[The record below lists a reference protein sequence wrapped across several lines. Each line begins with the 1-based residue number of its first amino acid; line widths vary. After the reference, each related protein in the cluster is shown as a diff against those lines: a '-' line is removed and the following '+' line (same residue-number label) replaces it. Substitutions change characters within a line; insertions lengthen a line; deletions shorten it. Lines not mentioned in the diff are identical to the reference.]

1 MRYSISVT
9 LSLLLCLLG
18 VRATAQTLTLQA
30 ACDSARV
37 HYPAIRQKQLVQQ
50 TAALTIDNL
59 STGWLPQIS
68 LNGQASYQSD
78 VTGIN
83 ISFPGI
89 SIQPP
94 NKDQYRVTAD
104 ISQLLYDGGLTKQQK
119 VLQEKNA
126 AVQDQQL
133 EVELYHLQERIT
145 QIYLSIL
152 YMDAQLQQAAL
163 VKADID
169 NGIHTVSAQ
178 VSNGTAFKSNLSLLQ
193 AERIQA
199 DQHTVE
205 LDASRKGLLDVL
217 SLFLQTQLP
226 YSIRLQLPEP
236 QIQADNAAVIARPEL
251 ALYDK
256 QSDLIAGQDQLIK
269 ARNLPKASLFAEA
282 GYGRPGLNML
292 KNSFEPYGIG
302 GLRLNWSLG
311 GLYTAKKDRELVDI
325 NKRTVALQK
334 ETFLL
339 NTSGDIRQQLA
350 EISKLNK
357 LISSDEE
364 IIQLRNEVKKAA
376 SAQLENGVITTN
388 DYLKQVNA
396 EDQSRQSLITHRI
409 QLLQAREKLELING
423 KAL

>member
-1 MRYSISVT
+1 MRYYIPCM
-9 LSLLLCLLG
+9 LSLLLCLSG
-18 VRATAQTLTLQA
+18 TSINAQTLTLQA
-30 ACDSARV
+30 TCDSARV

-94 NKDQYRVTAD
+94 NKDQYRITAD
-104 ISQLLYDGGLTKQQK
+104 ISQLLYDGGVTKQQK

-133 EVELYHLQERIT
+133 EVELYHLRERIT

-152 YMDAQLQQAAL
+152 YIDAQLKQAEL

-178 VSNGTAFKSNLSLLQ
+178 VSNGTAFKSNLSMLK

-199 DQHTVE
+199 DQHTME

-217 SLFLQTQLP
+217 SLFLETQLP
-226 YSIRLQLPEP
+226 YTVQLQLPEP
-236 QIQADNAAVIARPEL
+236 QIQTDNAAVISRPEL
-251 ALYDK
+251 SLYDK
-256 QSDLIAGQDQLIK
+256 QSEMIAGQDQLIRS
-269 ARNLPKASLFAEA
+269 RNLPKASLFAQA

-302 GLRLNWSLG
+302 GLRLSWSLG
-311 GLYTAKKDRELVDI
+311 GLYTVKKDRELVDI
-325 NKRTVALQK
+325 NRRSVALQK

-350 EISKLNK
+350 EISKLDK
-357 LISSDEE
+357 LISADQE
-364 IIQLRNEVKKAA
+364 IIELRNEVKNAA

-409 QLLQAREKLELING
+409 QLLQAREKLELISG
-423 KAL
+423 KTF

>member
-1 MRYSISVT
+1 
-9 LSLLLCLLG
+9 
-18 VRATAQTLTLQA
+18 
-30 ACDSARV
+30 
-37 HYPAIRQKQLVQQ
+37 
-50 TAALTIDNL
+50 
-59 STGWLPQIS
+59 
-68 LNGQASYQSD
+68 ASYQSD

-94 NKDQYRVTAD
+94 NKDQYRITAD

-119 VLQEKNA
+119 ILQEKNA

-133 EVELYHLQERIT
+133 EVELYHLRERIT
-145 QIYLSIL
+145 QLYLSIL
-152 YMDAQLQQAAL
+152 YIDAQLQQAAL

-178 VSNGTAFKSNLSLLQ
+178 VSNGMAFKSNLSLLQ

-205 LDASRKGLLDVL
+205 LDATRKGLLDVL
-217 SLFLQTQLP
+217 SIFLQTQLP
-226 YSIRLQLPEP
+226 YSIQLQLPEP
-236 QIQADNAAVIARPEL
+236 PVPADPATITRPEL

-256 QSDLIAGQDQLIK
+256 QSALIAGQDQLIK
-269 ARNLPKASLFAEA
+269 ARNLPKASLFAQA

-302 GLRLNWSLG
+302 GLRLSWSLA

-364 IIQLRNEVKKAA
+364 IIRLRNEVKKAA
-376 SAQLENGVITTN
+376 AAQLENGVITTN

-396 EDQSRQSLITHRI
+396 EDQSRQSLITHQI
-409 QLLQAREKLELING
+409 QLLQARENLELING